1 MDLIRAISGA
11 VPSGR
16 RGQQSR
22 IKLLQISCS
31 SDGRFW
37 GKNHKTKLNS
47 SKTALSVESVLGS
60 PSFNLPA
67 PAILNSP
74 QHKVNNS
81 KWVFVWK
88 TDFLSFISPLISSE
102 WCNVIMAYRNCK
114 SCFHPSTHTASRGG
128 TGVPPVHRSP
138 WVHEESSVAPCY
150 NLEAEK
156 WRCSDLWGFTLQ
168 SSAKARKAILAFGV
182 LGRFW
187 STEPSCTPGP
197 YSSFSRMQY
206 CSGNLSEK
214 GFLHNHFSELRYRKL
229 FHCSRNSPFLQ

>member
-22 IKLLQISCS
+22 IKLLQISCT

-37 GKNHKTKLNS
+37 GKKHKTKLNS
-47 SKTALSVESVLGS
+47 SKTALSVESMLGS
-60 PSFNLPA
+60 PSFNLFA

-74 QHKVNNS
+74 QHKANDS
-81 KWVFVWK
+81 KGVFVWK

-114 SCFHPSTHTASRGG
+114 SCFHPSIHTASRGG

-138 WVHEESSVAPCY
+138 WVHEEVQCCSMLQLGSQEMKV
-150 NLEAEK
+150 K
-156 WRCSDLWGFTLQ
+156 WFGGFTLQ
-168 SSAKARKAILAFGV
+168 SNAKARKAILAFGV
-182 LGRFW
+182 LGRFC
-187 STEPSCTPGP
+187 STEPSCTPEL

-214 GFLHNHFSELRYRKL
+214 GFLHNHF
-229 FHCSRNSPFLQ
+229 